1 MYFLCGVQEISCC
14 KNNTVFLENKR
25 DEVPFIYKSN
35 RSQVFLKI
43 GVIKTFPYFTGNH
56 LCGSHFIRMKIQHRC
71 FPVKF
76 EKFLRAPFLYRIP
89 LVAVSVFKKAPST
102 RFSIS

>member
-25 DEVPFIYKSN
+25 DEVPFIYRSN

-43 GVIKTFPYFTGNH
+43 GVIKTFP
-56 LCGSHFIRMKIQHRC
+56 
-71 FPVKF
+71 
-76 EKFLRAPFLYRIP
+76 
-89 LVAVSVFKKAPST
+89 
-102 RFSIS
+102 